1 MDLKIN
7 SAQPNF
13 KAKMVLRGNIKL
25 LKNGE
30 VEVLKRGIDKIG
42 TKRDLIVINISKNFD
57 KAISIKGY
65 FNDEQPKERL
75 AKVRYSFEIFPIL
88 VKIILDDIAAQVLH
102 CGKMLDYKEA
112 RMIDYRKPKTPANEG
127 YYIDTKKEP
136 EKVSDDSDF
145 EHELWE
151 FIREPGNM

>member
-1 MDLKIN
+1 MDLKVN

-13 KAKMVLRGNIKL
+13 KANMVLRGNIKL

-30 VEVLKRGIDKIG
+30 VEVLKHSFDKIG
-42 TKRDLIVINISKNFD
+42 
-57 KAISIKGY
+57 IKS
-65 FNDEQPKERL
+65 ER
-75 AKVRYSFEIFPIL
+75 
-88 VKIILDDIAAQVLH
+88 ILDDIAAQVFH
-102 CGKMLDYKEA
+102 CGKMLPNNLVSSSKCCTSYDSNVVEY
-112 RMIDYRKPKTPANEG
+112 DDNGNVYSVNGLKTMNFSETIIPIG
-127 YYIDTKKEP
+127 PKKEP